1 MILPRLVAPHLRA
14 LIGQFPA
21 VALLGPRQAGKTTL
35 AHALADELAE
45 KAVYL
50 DLELPSDRA
59 KLSDVEL
66 YLSAHENQLV
76 ILDEI
81 HRVPGIFQTLRGVID
96 RRRRKGIRTRQ
107 FLLLGSASMD
117 LLKQSAESLAGRIAY
132 LELAPFRVAEV
143 EVLGPDTADRLW
155 ERGGFPDSYLAAD
168 DSASFR
174 WRLAFIQTYLERD
187 IPALGPRVPAETLHR
202 FWQMLAHNQG
212 QLLNAAR
219 LAAGLGVGG
228 QTVARYLDILVDLL
242 LVRRLPPW
250 TPNIGKRLVR
260 SPKVYVRDSGIVHA
274 LLGIAEGEQLL
285 GHPVVGPS
293 WEGFVVESLLVAAPP
308 GSNAWFYRTSAGAEI
323 DLVLEPGPKKLWAI
337 EVKRSL
343 SPHPSRG
350 FHLACEDVKATRR
363 FIVYPGREQYRLD
376 SFTDVAPLSAM
387 VKGVSGSRGPVSEG
401 R

>member
-1 MILPRLVAPHLRA
+1 MVPRALAPRLWSLMDR
-14 LIGQFPA
+14 FPA

-35 AHALADELAE
+35 AHLVADELAE

-59 KLSDVEL
+59 KLSDPEL
-66 YLSAHENQLV
+66 YFSAHENQLV

-81 HRVPGIFQTLRGVID
+81 HRAPNVFQTLRSVID
-96 RRRRKGIRTRQ
+96 RRRRKGIRAKQ

-132 LELAPFRVAEV
+132 LHLAPFIVTEIGAF
-143 EVLGPDTADRLW
+143 GANAADRLW
-155 ERGGFPDSYLAAD
+155 ERGGFPDSFLAED
-168 DSASFR
+168 DAGSFQ

-202 FWQMLAHNQG
+202 FWQMLAHSQG

-219 LAAGLGVGG
+219 LAAGLGVSG

-242 LVRRLPPW
+242 LVRRIQPW
-250 TPNIGKRLVR
+250 IPNISKRLVR

-274 LLGIAEGEQLL
+274 LLGIREKEQLL

-293 WEGFVVESLLVAAPP
+293 WEGFVVENLLVAAPP
-308 GSNAWFYRTSAGAEI
+308 GSNPWFYRTSAGAEI
-323 DLVLEPGPKKLWAI
+323 DLLLELGPRKLWAI

-343 SPHPSRG
+343 SSPRPSKG
-350 FHLACEDVKATRR
+350 FHMACADVKAARR
-363 FIVYPGREQYRLD
+363 LVVYPGRERYRID
-376 SFTDVAPLSAM
+376 SLTEVVPLSAILQ
-387 VKGVSGSRGPVSEG
+387 GGLD
-401 R
+401 

>member
-1 MILPRLVAPHLRA
+1 MVPRALAPRLWSLMDR
-14 LIGQFPA
+14 FPA

-35 AHALADELAE
+35 AHLVADELAE

-59 KLSDVEL
+59 KLSDPEL
-66 YLSAHENQLV
+66 YFSAHENQLV

-81 HRVPGIFQTLRGVID
+81 HRAPNVFQTLRSVID
-96 RRRRKGIRTRQ
+96 RRRRKGIRAKQ

-132 LELAPFRVAEV
+132 LHLAPFIVTEIGAF
-143 EVLGPDTADRLW
+143 GANAADRLW
-155 ERGGFPDSYLAAD
+155 ERGGFPDSFLAED
-168 DSASFR
+168 DAASFQ
-174 WRLAFIQTYLERD
+174 WRLAFIQTCLERD

-202 FWQMLAHNQG
+202 FWQMLAHSQG

-219 LAAGLGVGG
+219 LAAGLGVSG

-242 LVRRLPPW
+242 LVRRIQPW
-250 TPNIGKRLVR
+250 IPNISKRLVR

-274 LLGIAEGEQLL
+274 LLGIREKEQLL

-293 WEGFVVESLLVAAPP
+293 WEGFVVENLLVAAPP
-308 GSNAWFYRTSAGAEI
+308 GSNPWFYRTSAGAEI
-323 DLVLEPGPKKLWAI
+323 DLLLELGPRKLWAV

-343 SPHPSRG
+343 SSPRPSKG
-350 FHLACEDVKATRR
+350 FHMACADVKAARR
-363 FIVYPGREQYRLD
+363 LVVYPGRERYSIDAL
-376 SFTDVAPLSAM
+376 TEVVPLSAILQ
-387 VKGVSGSRGPVSEG
+387 GGFE
-401 R
+401 